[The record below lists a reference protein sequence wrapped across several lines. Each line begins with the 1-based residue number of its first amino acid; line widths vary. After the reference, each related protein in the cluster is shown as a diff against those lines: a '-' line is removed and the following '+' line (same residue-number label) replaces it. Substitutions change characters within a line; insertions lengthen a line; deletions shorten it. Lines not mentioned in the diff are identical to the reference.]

1 MIKKII
7 RNYQICYGVE
17 VGIKMKQGT
26 TSIQNIDFKTIEKFR
41 TAKLDHQAKIGKEI
55 TNDEFLQELLK

>member
-1 MIKKII
+1 
-7 RNYQICYGVE
+7 
-17 VGIKMKQGT
+17 MKQGT

-41 TAKLDHQAKIGKEI
+41 TAKLDFQAKIGKEI